1 VRIGAIINTYT
12 KQKEQEMDLARACE
26 IVQAKAYGRDIGV
39 LEVLVDM
46 KTNSQDY
53 TLEELK
59 AYFVFMEAGQRMFQE
74 A

>member
-1 VRIGAIINTYT
+1 
-12 KQKEQEMDLARACE
+12 MDLARACE

-59 AYFVFMEAGQRMFQE
+59 AYFIFMEAGYRLFAPKE
-74 A
+74 TA